1 MVGMYGQG
9 CFGVSTSRFVLEG
22 GVGRDVGKTGWEEGQ
37 SKAAGSW
44 RGIARSG
51 WGGRRGRSPFPTAGE
66 GYGGI
71 PGGLYRGASS
81 PSDSGKLWGKL
92 PPHDSVRLSGNP
104 GNCHGGSFLPTAA
117 GEPRWGSHEGL
128 RRSPVPP
135 LPSPWGEGRR
145 RGSPVPPGG
154 GLGSGSGFGGI
165 PGCSGGIPVRS
176 GRAHTPVPPPLPD
189 PAPRARPRRFIH
201 KSTRQVLVNGAVP
214 TDPPSPP
221 PFCPHSPQLRRPRAP
236 PSLPRAEG
244 LRDASLPRPV
254 PCAPVPPTQSSD
266 MVAVWVP
273 GGAGGPGRR
282 PALARRHLPSAP
294 RTAPD
299 VTPAPARAAPPP
311 EPPPAPG
318 VRRVWGPGGAE
329 RAGPHT
335 RIARGK
341 GRRALSKE
349 RGLCCPGSGVCLART
364 APGGCRALLSL
375 GGWGRLV
382 CTAGVW
388 EELCP
393 ACTALKKGWFW
404 GGEFTSPP
412 AGMAPPSRA
421 VHVQR
426 WV

>member
-1 MVGMYGQG
+1 M
-9 CFGVSTSRFVLEG
+9 
-22 GVGRDVGKTGWEEGQ
+22 
-37 SKAAGSW
+37 
-44 RGIARSG
+44 
-51 WGGRRGRSPFPTAGE
+51 GRRAVQSGGKLERDSQKRLGWAAREEPLSHGR
-66 GYGGI
+66 GGLRRD

-92 PPHDSVRLSGNP
+92 PPHGSVRLSGTP

-311 EPPPAPG
+311 EPPPGARG
-318 VRRVWGPGGAE
+318 EAGLGARRGRTRGPSHPHRPREGAE
-329 RAGPHT
+329 GPVQ
-335 RIARGK
+335 REGAV
-341 GRRALSKE
+341 LSWE
-349 RGLCCPGSGVCLART
+349 WGLSGSYSLG
-364 APGGCRALLSL
+364 GGCRALLSL
-375 GGWGRLV
+375 GGWGRLA